1 MTLPRQCMAQA
12 EDWCQ
17 FSCFPPPVLPRSAG
31 NPWRWAEELATA
43 PKRKPLYPRSSLPCW
58 IIVDHFCIPFP
69 SLSLWAGHWHTLFM
83 LFSTLT
89 CWGGQGLLLMC
100 HWVFLSS
107 FLGQI
112 KLLNEEPYFGKA
124 NILLSQAW
132 LWIPKCSLDTILNS
146 FLFEMHFNLLCTQ
159 QKDRNEFVPRCV

>member
-1 MTLPRQCMAQA
+1 MPIFL
-12 EDWCQ
+12 
-17 FSCFPPPVLPRSAG
+17 FPSPSPSPIG
-31 NPWRWAEELATA
+31 
-43 PKRKPLYPRSSLPCW
+43 RKPLEMGWGVGHSSKEETTLSSQLFALLNYCW
-58 IIVDHFCIPFP
+58 SFLHSFSF
-69 SLSLWAGHWHTLFM
+69 SLSFWAGHWHTLLM

-89 CWGGQGLLLMC
+89 CWGGQGLLLTC

-132 LWIPKCSLDTILNS
+132 LWIPKCSLDTILYS